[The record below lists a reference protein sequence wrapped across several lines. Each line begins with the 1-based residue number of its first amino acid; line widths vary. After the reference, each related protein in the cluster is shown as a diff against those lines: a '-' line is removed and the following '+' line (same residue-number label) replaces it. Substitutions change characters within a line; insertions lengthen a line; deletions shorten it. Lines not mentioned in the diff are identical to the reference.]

1 MRRKKISKEK
11 FDRLKEK
18 QEEEEEEEKEYSE
31 ILFQMFCKF
40 ENLGKYRRRKEKIR
54 ELLGK
59 KSIYGSWK
67 VYPKVK
73 FKSYVFR
80 KGRMKFRR

>member
-1 MRRKKISKEK
+1 MEKEK

-18 QEEEEEEEKEYSE
+18 QEEEEKKKKN
-31 ILFQMFCKF
+31 IPKF
-40 ENLGKYRRRKEKIR
+40 LSKCFANLKNLGKYRRRKEKIR
-54 ELLGK
+54 ELLGR